1 MVPIRLASIAGFN
14 TSRGS
19 MFQGSATDAF
29 GLGSRGSSLGRNA
42 QEWYNEAK
50 EEVKEYDDLMVRA
63 TKIANQNV
71 RESIVKRYGGD
82 PTDSNSARYR
92 RDSVAYNIS
101 QAEGYTPVNY
111 LIFDKGD
118 VIGRVDKLK
127 EWNSSFKTD
136 VESAERTYGSLPA
149 PQIVERVTTIG
160 QVPGWVTP
168 VVVGALGVAALAAF
182 GVFGD

>member
-14 TSRGS
+14 GNRAS
-19 MFQGSATDAF
+19 MFQNSATDAF
-29 GLGSRGSSLGRNA
+29 GLGKRGSSLGRNA
-42 QEWYNEAK
+42 QEWYTEAK
-50 EEVKEYDDLMVRA
+50 EEVQEYDDLMIRA
-63 TKIANQNV
+63 RKIANQDA

-82 PTDSNSARYR
+82 PTDPNTARYR

-118 VIGRVDKLK
+118 VIGRVEKLK
-127 EWNSSFKTD
+127 GWNSSFKSE
-136 VESAERTYGSLPA
+136 VEAAERTYGSLPA
-149 PQIVERVTTIG
+149 PQIVERVTTVG